1 MSAPDWN
8 RDGADWPNREAS
20 RFVEAAGIPWHV
32 QVMGEGPPLLLLHG
46 TGAATHSWRDLLPI
60 LARDFQVVAPDLPGH
75 GFTAPLRE
83 LATIPNMAR
92 AVEALL
98 ERLGIVPRLMAAH
111 SAGAAIAA
119 RMLIDRPGE
128 TAGLVSFNGALRPFP
143 GLARELFPGLAK
155 ALFLNP
161 LTPRLFALQAGLMGA
176 PERFLARATGS
187 RVDAR
192 GAELYGRLFAKPRH
206 VAGALEMMANW
217 DLDALDRDLPRLAI
231 PVMLVAGSNDLAIPP
246 ATAREVAA
254 RIPEGEV
261 RILTG
266 LGHLAHEEKPHL
278 AAELVREAARATGA
292 APQETV
298 T

>member
-176 PERFLARATGS
+176 P
-187 RVDAR
+187 
-192 GAELYGRLFAKPRH
+192 
-206 VAGALEMMANW
+206 
-217 DLDALDRDLPRLAI
+217 
-231 PVMLVAGSNDLAIPP
+231 
-246 ATAREVAA
+246 
-254 RIPEGEV
+254 
-261 RILTG
+261 
-266 LGHLAHEEKPHL
+266 
-278 AAELVREAARATGA
+278 
-292 APQETV
+292 
-298 T
+298 